1 MKNYSVIVII
11 FLLAQN
17 CAWAKLRNG
26 YEKDIHYV
34 RESLK
39 NYNDI
44 LNTNKDLTSSGRR
57 KMKARIDELI
67 IYQSHYELT
76 EELLNQFKHISPD
89 LYYRI
94 DSIRDAK
101 GRFTDVYVKFIPREE
116 ASIMAA
122 GITRMAQSDD
132 DDDACFSEYGK
143 HSVSIKIWICSK
155 ALLVLSHELG
165 HVNYQV
171 PNFET
176 YLKYYKTEYSP
187 VFTNSNCVGHSPADR
202 SGRNATTFE
211 KEFKKDYVNN
221 LKFGKGNARLE
232 SPLVLMEEIRRR
244 VKVPVLM

>member
-1 MKNYSVIVII
+1 MKNYSVIIII

-101 GRFTDVYVKFIPREE
+101 GRFTDVYVKFIPRKE

-122 GITRMAQSDD
+122 GITRMAQSDED
-132 DDDACFSEYGK
+132 EDACFSEYGK
-143 HSVSIKIWICSK
+143 HSVSITVWIFAKS
-155 ALLVLSHELG
+155 LLVLSHELG

-171 PNFET
+171 PNLSAYIE
-176 YLKYYKTEYSP
+176 YYRNEYVPGLTE
-187 VFTNSNCVGHSPADR
+187 SNYRGHTADDP
-202 SGRNATTFE
+202 SGRNASSFE
-211 KEFKKDYVNN
+211 RAFRKDYFNY
-221 LKFGKGNARLE
+221 LRFGNKGVPLE
-232 SPLVLMEEIRRR
+232 SPTALVVEIKRR
-244 VKVPVLM
+244 VRY